1 MIDSFGEFRKK
12 KRWIWFC
19 FIQRLKA
26 ALHAACG
33 KICEQLQTQ
42 SNVTVDKKV
51 VAAIGDITFQQIG
64 TFCQDLDAFAKYD
77 HLFVFLLGKK
87 WFF

>member
-1 MIDSFGEFRKK
+1 LF
-12 KRWIWFC
+12 W

-51 VAAIGDITFQQIG
+51 VAAIGDITFQQIEI
-64 TFCQDLDAFAKYD
+64 FCQDLD
-77 HLFVFLLGKK
+77 VFSK
-87 WFF
+87 

>member
-1 MIDSFGEFRKK
+1 
-12 KRWIWFC
+12 
-19 FIQRLKA
+19 RLKA

-42 SNVTVDKKV
+42 SNVTVDKQV

-64 TFCQDLDAFAKYD
+64 TFCQDLDAFAKHGKRTTINTD
-77 HLFVFLLGKK
+77 DVRLLCRRNPGPLDKVDD
-87 WFF
+87 F

>member
-1 MIDSFGEFRKK
+1 VDFCHQSIFNYEHKYLTISKQN
-12 KRWIWFC
+12 IHLLC

-42 SNVTVDKKV
+42 SDVTIDKQV
-51 VAAIGDITFQQIG
+51 VTAIGDITFQQIG
-64 TFCQDLDAFAKYD
+64 TFCQDLDAFAR
-77 HLFVFLLGKK
+77 
-87 WFF
+87 

>member
-1 MIDSFGEFRKK
+1 MNGSCKIRSRCVQIEECSAQGAKRNRRGAFR
-12 KRWIWFC
+12 FV
-19 FIQRLKA
+19 QRLKA

-42 SNVTVDKKV
+42 SNVTVDKHV

-64 TFCQDLDAFAKYD
+64 TFCQDLDAFAK
-77 HLFVFLLGKK
+77 
-87 WFF
+87 